1 MWFFGLFF
9 LGYANLIRRGTDISN
24 YFKLFQRVPWTSGL
38 RESTVSVCNTHIADI
53 IKYSCPL
60 GLKGSY
66 EYIIC
71 KISVQHE
78 RYFYLYTER
87 KKKRRVNF
95 IPRFHSSLKKF
106 VKYFTM
112 ITKRY
117 MYGTKVPNFIGLW
130 STSLELLKFIGSYP
144 PNLEIKIK
152 LKNQYRVC
160 APLAAVAAL
169 ILLWIEL
176 TKALS
181 VRIGMLFN
189 SSINA
194 FLSCARVAGGFRRF
208 LTLLSSSSHM
218 CFIGVKSSL

>member
-1 MWFFGLFF
+1 MLNFNLCTLPQSIVQFIRLWL
-9 LGYANLIRRGTDISN
+9 LKEPKTILLEIGYR
-24 YFKLFQRVPWTSGL
+24 
-38 RESTVSVCNTHIADI
+38 
-53 IKYSCPL
+53 
-60 GLKGSY
+60 
-66 EYIIC
+66 
-71 KISVQHE
+71 
-78 RYFYLYTER
+78 YTER

-95 IPRFHSSLKKF
+95 IPKFHSSLKKF

-152 LKNQYRVC
+152 LKINIGC
-160 APLAAVAAL
+160 APPLAAVAAL

-176 TKALS
+176 TKALT
-181 VRIGMLFN
+181 VRIGMLFH

-194 FLSCARVAGGFRRF
+194 FLSCARAAGDFGA
-208 LTLLSSSSHM
+208 S
-218 CFIGVKSSL
+218 